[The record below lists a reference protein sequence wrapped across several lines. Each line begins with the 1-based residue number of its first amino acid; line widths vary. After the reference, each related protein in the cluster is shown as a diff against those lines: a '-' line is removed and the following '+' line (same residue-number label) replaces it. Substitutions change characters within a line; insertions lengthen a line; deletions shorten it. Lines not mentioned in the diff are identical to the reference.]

1 VERCSLIYELSIGV
15 RPRSQ
20 SAVLRRRTIVK
31 GAVIERSSE
40 VFAILRPELFYF
52 ITEKNAATII

>member
-1 VERCSLIYELSIGV
+1 MNFPSDYDPAHS
-15 RPRSQ
+15 RPFY
-20 SAVLRRRTIVK
+20 VVGTIVK